1 VLESNALRVSSLGR
15 SLAYWRGGNMDKR
28 MVMVGVALA
37 FISGSLFFAGGCSKR
52 QSKVEEVTTP
62 APLGAPKASGEDEE
76 ARRRAEAE
84 RQAKLR
90 DSERGQSITDQIQA
104 FESEP
109 VYFDFNSPDLRS
121 QDRPVL
127 EKKATWLKTHPEYS
141 LKIEG
146 HCDERGTEEYNLA
159 LGERRAKVVM
169 SYLVSLGVSSGR
181 ISTISYGEERP
192 SASGHDEKAWA
203 KNRRAEFRLSK

>member
-1 VLESNALRVSSLGR
+1 
-15 SLAYWRGGNMDKR
+15 MDKR
-28 MVMVGVALA
+28 ILIVGVALA
-37 FISGSLFFAGGCSKR
+37 FILGSLLSAGGCSKK
-52 QSKVEEVTTP
+52 QSKVEEVTAP

-76 ARRRAEAE
+76 ARRRADEEARRRAEAE
-84 RQAKLR
+84 RQARLR
-90 DSERGQSITDQIQA
+90 DTERGQSIRDQIQA

-109 VYFDFNSPDLRS
+109 IYFDYNSPDLRP
-121 QDRPVL
+121 QYRPLL
-127 EKKATWLKTHPEYS
+127 EKKAAWLKSHPEYS

-146 HCDERGTEEYNLA
+146 HCDERGTEEFNLA

-169 SYLVSLGVSSGR
+169 SYLVSLGVPPGR

-192 SASGHDEKAWA
+192 SASGHDERAWA

>member
-1 VLESNALRVSSLGR
+1 
-15 SLAYWRGGNMDKR
+15 MDKR
-28 MVMVGVALA
+28 ILIVGVALA
-37 FISGSLFFAGGCSKR
+37 FILGSLLSAGGCSKK
-52 QSKVEEVTTP
+52 QSKVEEVTAP

-76 ARRRAEAE
+76 ARRRADEEARRRAEAE

-90 DSERGQSITDQIQA
+90 DAERGQSIRDQIQA

-109 VYFDFNSPDLRS
+109 VYFDYNSPDLRP
-121 QDRPVL
+121 QYRPVL
-127 EKKATWLKTHPEYS
+127 EKKATWLKSHPEYS

-146 HCDERGTEEYNLA
+146 HCDERGTAEYNLA

-169 SYLVSLGVSSGR
+169 SYLVSLGVSPGR

-192 SASGHDEKAWA
+192 NASGHDERAWA
-203 KNRRAEFRLSK
+203 KNRRADFRLSK

>member
-1 VLESNALRVSSLGR
+1 
-15 SLAYWRGGNMDKR
+15 MDKR
-28 MVMVGVALA
+28 ILIVGVALA
-37 FISGSLFFAGGCSKR
+37 FILGSLLSAGGCSKK
-52 QSKVEEVTTP
+52 QSKVEEVTAP

-76 ARRRAEAE
+76 ARRRADEEARRRAEAE

-90 DSERGQSITDQIQA
+90 DAERGQSIRDQIQA

-109 VYFDFNSPDLRS
+109 VYFDYNSPDLRA
-121 QDRPVL
+121 QYRPVL
-127 EKKATWLKTHPEYS
+127 EKKAAWLKSHPEYS

-146 HCDERGTEEYNLA
+146 HCDERGTAEYNLA

-169 SYLVSLGVSSGR
+169 SYLVSLGVSPGR

-192 SASGHDEKAWA
+192 NASGHDERAWS
-203 KNRRAEFRLSK
+203 KNRRADFRLSK

>member
-1 VLESNALRVSSLGR
+1 
-15 SLAYWRGGNMDKR
+15 MDKR
-28 MVMVGVALA
+28 ILIVGVALA
-37 FISGSLFFAGGCSKR
+37 FILGSLLSAGGCSKK
-52 QSKVEEVTTP
+52 QSKVEEVTAP

-76 ARRRAEAE
+76 ARRRADEEARRRAEAE

-90 DSERGQSITDQIQA
+90 DAERGQSIRDQIQA

-109 VYFDFNSPDLRS
+109 VYFDYNSPDLRA
-121 QDRPVL
+121 QYRPVL
-127 EKKATWLKTHPEYS
+127 EKKATWLKSHPEYS

-146 HCDERGTEEYNLA
+146 HCDERGTAEYNLA

-169 SYLVSLGVSSGR
+169 SYLVSLGVPPGR

-192 SASGHDEKAWA
+192 SASGHDERAWA

>member
-1 VLESNALRVSSLGR
+1 
-15 SLAYWRGGNMDKR
+15 MDKR
-28 MVMVGVALA
+28 ILIVGVALA
-37 FISGSLFFAGGCSKR
+37 FISGSLLSAGGCSKK
-52 QSKVEEVTTP
+52 QSKVEEVTSP

-90 DSERGQSITDQIQA
+90 DAERGQSIRDQIQA

-109 VYFDFNSPDLRS
+109 IYFDFNSPDLRP
-121 QDRPVL
+121 QYRPLL
-127 EKKATWLKTHPEYS
+127 EKKAAWLKSHPEYS

-146 HCDERGTEEYNLA
+146 HCDERGTEEFNLA

-169 SYLVSLGVSSGR
+169 SYLVSLGVSPGR

-192 SASGHDEKAWA
+192 SASGHDERAWA

>member
-1 VLESNALRVSSLGR
+1 
-15 SLAYWRGGNMDKR
+15 MDKR
-28 MVMVGVALA
+28 ILIVGVALA
-37 FISGSLFFAGGCSKR
+37 FISGSLLSAGGCSKK

-76 ARRRAEAE
+76 AGRRADEEARRRAEAE

-90 DSERGQSITDQIQA
+90 DAERGQSIRDQSKA
-104 FESEP
+104 FESEAI
-109 VYFDFNSPDLRS
+109 YFDFNSPDLRP
-121 QDRPVL
+121 QYRPLL
-127 EKKATWLKTHPEYS
+127 EKKAAWLKSHPEYS

-146 HCDERGTEEYNLA
+146 HCDERGTAEYNLA

-169 SYLVSLGVSSGR
+169 SYLVSLGVSPGR

-192 SASGHDEKAWA
+192 SASGHDERAWA
-203 KNRRAEFRLSK
+203 KNRRAEFRLTK

>member
-1 VLESNALRVSSLGR
+1 MNKKI
-15 SLAYWRGGNMDKR
+15 W
-28 MVMVGVALA
+28 MVGVVLA
-37 FISGSLFFAGGCSKR
+37 FISVALFFAGGCARK
-52 QSKVEEVTTP
+52 QSRVEEVTTP
-62 APLGAPKASGEDEE
+62 APLGSPKVSLEE
-76 ARRRAEAE
+76 EEMRRKAEAE
-84 RQAKLR
+84 RQARLR
-90 DSERGQSITDQIQA
+90 DTEKTQGIRDQIQA

-109 VYFDFNSPDLRS
+109 IYFEFNDSELRP
-121 QDRPVL
+121 QYRPLL
-127 EKKATWLKTHPEYS
+127 EKKAAWLKTHPEYS
-141 LKIEG
+141 VKIEG

-169 SYLVSLGVSSGR
+169 NYLTSLGVPPGR

>member
-1 VLESNALRVSSLGR
+1 
-15 SLAYWRGGNMDKR
+15 MDKR
-28 MVMVGVALA
+28 ILIVGVALA
-37 FISGSLFFAGGCSKR
+37 FISGSLLSAGGCSKK

-76 ARRRAEAE
+76 ARRRADEEARRRAEAE

-90 DSERGQSITDQIQA
+90 DVERGQSIKDQIQA

-109 VYFDFNSPDLRS
+109 IYFDFNSPDP
-121 QDRPVL
+121 RPQYRPLL
-127 EKKATWLKTHPEYS
+127 EKKAAWLKSHPEYS

-146 HCDERGTEEYNLA
+146 HCDERGTAEYNLA

-169 SYLVSLGVSSGR
+169 SYLVSLGVSPGR

-192 SASGHDEKAWA
+192 SASGHDERAWT

>member
-1 VLESNALRVSSLGR
+1 
-15 SLAYWRGGNMDKR
+15 MDKKIW
-28 MVMVGVALA
+28 VVGVALA
-37 FISGSLFFAGGCSKR
+37 FISGSLIFAGGCSRK
-52 QSKVEEVTTP
+52 QSKVEEVSTP

-76 ARRRAEAE
+76 ARRRSEAE

-90 DSERGQSITDQIQA
+90 DAERGLSVRDQIQA

-121 QDRPVL
+121 QYRPLL
-127 EKKATWLKTHPEYS
+127 EKRATWLKSHPEYS

-169 SYLVSLGVSSGR
+169 NYLVSLGVSPGR

-192 SASGHDEKAWA
+192 SASGHDERAWA
-203 KNRRAEFRLSK
+203 KNRRAEFRLSR

>member
-1 VLESNALRVSSLGR
+1 
-15 SLAYWRGGNMDKR
+15 MDKR
-28 MVMVGVALA
+28 ILIVGVALA
-37 FISGSLFFAGGCSKR
+37 FISGSLLSAGGCSKK

-76 ARRRAEAE
+76 ARRRADEETRRRAEAE

-90 DSERGQSITDQIQA
+90 DVERGQSIRDQIQA

-109 VYFDFNSPDLRS
+109 IYFDFNSPDPRP
-121 QDRPVL
+121 QYRPVL
-127 EKKATWLKTHPEYS
+127 EKKAAWLKSHPEYS

-146 HCDERGTEEYNLA
+146 HCDERGTAEYNLA

-169 SYLVSLGVSSGR
+169 SYLVSLGVPPGR

-192 SASGHDEKAWA
+192 SASGHDERAWG

>member
-1 VLESNALRVSSLGR
+1 
-15 SLAYWRGGNMDKR
+15 MDKR
-28 MVMVGVALA
+28 ILIVGVALA
-37 FISGSLFFAGGCSKR
+37 FISGSLLSAAGCSRK

-62 APLGAPKASGEDEE
+62 APPGAPKASSEDEEARRRADEE

-84 RQAKLR
+84 RQARLR
-90 DSERGQSITDQIQA
+90 DTERGQSIKDQIQA

-109 VYFDFNSPDLRS
+109 IYFDFNSPDLLP
-121 QDRPVL
+121 QYRPLL
-127 EKKATWLKTHPEYS
+127 EKKAAWLKSHPEYS

-146 HCDERGTEEYNLA
+146 HCDERGTEEFNLA

-169 SYLVSLGVSSGR
+169 SYLVSLGVSPGR

-192 SASGHDEKAWA
+192 SASGHDERAWA

>member
-1 VLESNALRVSSLGR
+1 
-15 SLAYWRGGNMDKR
+15 MDKR
-28 MVMVGVALA
+28 ILIVGVALA
-37 FISGSLFFAGGCSKR
+37 FISGSLLSAGGCSKK
-52 QSKVEEVTTP
+52 QSKVEEVTAP

-76 ARRRAEAE
+76 ARRRADEEARRRAEAE

-90 DSERGQSITDQIQA
+90 DAERGQSIRDQIQA

-109 VYFDFNSPDLRS
+109 VYFDYNSPDLRA
-121 QDRPVL
+121 QYRPVL
-127 EKKATWLKTHPEYS
+127 EKKAAWLKSHPEYS

-146 HCDERGTEEYNLA
+146 HCDERGTAEYNLA

-169 SYLVSLGVSSGR
+169 SYLVSLGVSPGR

-192 SASGHDEKAWA
+192 NASGHDERAWA

>member
-1 VLESNALRVSSLGR
+1 
-15 SLAYWRGGNMDKR
+15 MDKR
-28 MVMVGVALA
+28 ILIVGVAFA
-37 FISGSLFFAGGCSKR
+37 FISGSLLSAGGCSKK
-52 QSKVEEVTTP
+52 QSKVEEVTAP

-76 ARRRAEAE
+76 ARRRADEEARRRADEEARRRAEAE

-90 DSERGQSITDQIQA
+90 DAERGQSIRDQIQA

-109 VYFDFNSPDLRS
+109 VYFDYNSPDLRP
-121 QDRPVL
+121 QYRPVL
-127 EKKATWLKTHPEYS
+127 EKKAAWLKSHPEYS

-146 HCDERGTEEYNLA
+146 HCDERGTAEYNLA

-169 SYLVSLGVSSGR
+169 SYLVSLGVSPGR

-192 SASGHDEKAWA
+192 NASGHDERAWA